1 MARAPIPH
9 ALEMRRLKY
18 GEATAAERAAVAEAL
33 LAQGRRSEVLLL
45 LERHPDPAAFERERR
60 WAIAQ
65 GDSFHLLSLKRLG
78 APVSPDDL
86 RALAQVAEEKGR
98 LRDAI
103 QCHRALEDPAA
114 AQRLRARLDAEEGRT
129 PPPPPDAATQAP
141 PPPGP

>member
-45 LERHPDPAAFERERR
+45 LERHPDPEAFERERR

-114 AQRLRARLDAEEGRT
+114 AQRLRARLDAEEGRVL
-129 PPPPPDAATQAP
+129 PPPPLPGAAP
-141 PPPGP
+141 PQGP